1 MKKINQYWLIPA
13 ILLFMMGA
21 GGCSDDYEYS
31 SDYSS
36 YENATLKVA
45 LVNEDNVLEL
55 NLINGTHTLTMEV
68 TPESLIIDPAAY
80 IYKVSDETVA
90 TVDNEGT
97 LTMLKEGETDLT
109 VTFRGN
115 HNLSTTCKVTIA
127 PILTE
132 ALDVPE
138 LITVEEEKTYD
149 LASNITVTPSQA
161 SHKFVYTS
169 SDEGVVMVD
178 ENGIVTGIKE
188 GNASITVATTDG
200 TNLTETIP
208 VEVVGKIYI
217 TEIKLPTD
225 KVSGKTFVVG
235 QSFSLS
241 AQTTIIP
248 SNASEPVVTYS
259 LKSGEGV
266 ASVTEDGIVTALS
279 AGSATILAEAQDD
292 SGITAEITVTIGAG
306 EWFERALWSIDT
318 NFRSNAKGEST
329 GEGVLNYVPDGSTG
343 LPEHMLDGNAST
355 YFALVKPEKGNYNG
369 YVNRNTE
376 HYFIVDMGAPCE
388 FNEFKWRH
396 RNTTRGMQ
404 VHNITLYGS
413 NDGSSFEE
421 IKANIDLAQSP
432 VEQTFDLPLSTYRYI
447 KAQFNEWD
455 PVNNYNVTV
464 AEFNVGKK

>member
-1 MKKINQYWLIPA
+1 MRKMKYWFMSV
-13 ILLFMMGA
+13 LLLVLALGT

-55 NLINGTHTLTMEV
+55 NLINGTHTLTIEV

-115 HNLSTTCKVTIA
+115 HNLSTTCKVTIN

-132 ALDVPE
+132 VLDVPE
-138 LITVEEEKTYD
+138 QITVEEEKTYD

-161 SHKFVYTS
+161 SRKFTYVS
-169 SDEGVVMVD
+169 SDEGVVTVD

-225 KVSGKTFVVG
+225 KVSGKTFAVG
-235 QSFSLS
+235 QSFSLA

-266 ASVTEDGIVTALS
+266 VSVTEDGIVTALS
-279 AGSATILAEAQDD
+279 A
-292 SGITAEITVTIGAG
+292 
-306 EWFERALWSIDT
+306 AL
-318 NFRSNAKGEST
+318 
-329 GEGVLNYVPDGSTG
+329 
-343 LPEHMLDGNAST
+343 EH
-355 YFALVKPEKGNYNG
+355 
-369 YVNRNTE
+369 
-376 HYFIVDMGAPCE
+376 
-388 FNEFKWRH
+388 
-396 RNTTRGMQ
+396 
-404 VHNITLYGS
+404 
-413 NDGSSFEE
+413 
-421 IKANIDLAQSP
+421 
-432 VEQTFDLPLSTYRYI
+432 
-447 KAQFNEWD
+447 
-455 PVNNYNVTV
+455 
-464 AEFNVGKK
+464 

>member
-1 MKKINQYWLIPA
+1 MLAFPV
-13 ILLFMMGA
+13 LMLGMS
-21 GGCSDDYEYS
+21 GCSDDYEYS

-80 IYKVSDETVA
+80 LYKVSDETVA

-109 VTFRGN
+109 VTFRGY
-115 HNLSTTCKVTIA
+115 HNLSTSCKVKIS

-132 ALDVPE
+132 SLVVPE
-138 LITVEEEKTYD
+138 QITVEEEKTYD

-161 SHKFVYTS
+161 SRKFVYTS
-169 SDEGVVMVD
+169 SDEDVVVVD

-188 GNASITVATTDG
+188 GEASITVTTTDG

-208 VEVVGKIYI
+208 VKVVGKIYI
-217 TEIKLPTD
+217 TAIKLPTD
-225 KVSGKTFVVG
+225 KTDGKTFVVG
-235 QSFSLS
+235 QAFNLA
-241 AQTTIIP
+241 AQTTIVP

-279 AGSATILAEAQDD
+279 AGSATILAEAQDG
-292 SGITAEITVTIGAG
+292 SGVTAEITITVGSG
-306 EWFERALWSIDT
+306 EWFERALWTIDT
-318 NFRSNAKGEST
+318 NYRCDAGDGEK
-329 GEGVLNYVPDGSTG
+329 NYTVDGSTG
-343 LPEHMLDGNAST
+343 APEHMLDGKTST
-355 YFALVKPEKGNYNG
+355 YFALVKPEKGSYNG
-369 YVNRNTE
+369 YVNKNTE
-376 HYFIVDMGAPCE
+376 HYFVVDMGASCE
-388 FNEFKWRH
+388 FNEFKWIH

-404 VHNITLYGS
+404 VWNITLYGS
-413 NDGSSFEE
+413 NDGSAFTE
-421 IKANIDLAQSP
+421 IQADIDLAQSP
-432 VEQTFDLPLSTYRYI
+432 TEQNFDIPASNYRYI
-447 KAQFNEWD
+447 KVQFNEWD